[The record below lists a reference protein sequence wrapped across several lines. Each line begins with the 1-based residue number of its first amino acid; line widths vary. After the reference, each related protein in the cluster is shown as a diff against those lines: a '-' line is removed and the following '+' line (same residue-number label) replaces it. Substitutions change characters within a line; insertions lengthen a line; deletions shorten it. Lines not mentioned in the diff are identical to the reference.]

1 MTCQNEVRIL
11 RLSLDNISKE
21 RDKLKIDLL
30 DANQRATMLAHE
42 VDEQNARMEKSSI
55 KQIQMLEQKWAEQ
68 MREMQEQVEQ
78 EKEAGRGERDELANT
93 IVNNVNKFKEEEGR
107 LKAELATT
115 LSVRLLRHLQGPCQ
129 IFRVIYF
136 FELDIGANPDS
147 DICEF
152 SNLNLI

>member
-68 MREMQEQVEQ
+68 MREMQERLERMS
-78 EKEAGRGERDELANT
+78 KEPES
-93 IVNNVNKFKEEEGR
+93 K
-107 LKAELATT
+107 
-115 LSVRLLRHLQGPCQ
+115 S
-129 IFRVIYF
+129 
-136 FELDIGANPDS
+136 
-147 DICEF
+147 
-152 SNLNLI
+152 